1 MNYHMKK
8 LKIILEILAYM
19 MKVKL
24 IIKKEKKMRKE
35 KDIQKLENIIKVL
48 KEALKNLYDIE
59 HQDEIFNS
67 IQALEVISKYSS
79 ISTSLDELLYDL
91 IDYFKELVFI
101 HKGENKMKKRHEI
114 KGITG
119 VKRRV

>member
-1 MNYHMKK
+1 
-8 LKIILEILAYM
+8 
-19 MKVKL
+19 
-24 IIKKEKKMRKE
+24 MRKE

-67 IQALEVISKYSS
+67 VQALEVISKYSS

-101 HKGENKMKKRHEI
+101 HKGENKNEKRHEI
-114 KGITG
+114 KSITG